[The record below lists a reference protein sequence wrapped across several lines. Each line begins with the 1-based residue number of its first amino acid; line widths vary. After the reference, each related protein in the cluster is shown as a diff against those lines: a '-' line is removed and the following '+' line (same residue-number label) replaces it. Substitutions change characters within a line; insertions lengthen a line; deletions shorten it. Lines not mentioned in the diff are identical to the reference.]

1 MSVEDSFVREHDFL
15 ICVDS
20 DGCVM
25 DTMNCK
31 HFHCFGPS
39 LTVEWG
45 LEEWEDAILRR
56 WTDIN
61 LLQMTRGIR
70 RFKALAMVL
79 REVNTKYTRIPGID
93 ALQAWTET
101 SPVLSNEALEE
112 AIEKETDP
120 EGKLCLQKA
129 LNWSTTVDDEVT
141 KLPDALCK
149 PFGGAR
155 AALSAA
161 ARYADIA
168 VIAGANSAPV
178 EREWERHGLLPYASI
193 ILTPDADGVEKYIE
207 TMVSR
212 GYSPDHILLIGDAP
226 LDLESARKAGI
237 HFYPIMADWEEES
250 WEAFTDEA
258 LPRFVL
264 RQYDAY
270 EEERTQIFIEN
281 LGG

>member
-1 MSVEDSFVREHDFL
+1 MSVFNSFRKEHDYL

-45 LEEWEDAILRR
+45 LEEWEDTILRR

-70 RFKALAMVL
+70 RFKALAMIL
-79 REVNTKYTRIPGID
+79 DEINTRYTRIPGVET
-93 ALQAWTET
+93 LKAWAQSADT
-101 SPVLSNEALEE
+101 LSNEMLAA
-112 AIEKETDP
+112 AIEAEVDP

-129 LNWSTTVDDEVT
+129 LNWSLTVNEEIA
-141 KLPDALCK
+141 KLPDALRK

-155 AALSAA
+155 AALAAA
-161 ARYADIA
+161 ARYADI
-168 VIAGANSAPV
+168 VVVSGANSEAV
-178 EREWERHGLLPYASI
+178 EGEWERHGLLPYAGTVHSQDCGSAESCI
-193 ILTPDADGVEKYIE
+193 AYLLS
-207 TMVSR
+207 M
-212 GYSPDHILLIGDAP
+212 GYEPDHVLMIGDAP
-226 LDLESARKAGI
+226 EDLETARQAGI
-237 HFYPIMADWEEES
+237 CFYPIVVNWEEEC

-258 LPRFVL
+258 LHLFVMH
-264 RQYDAY
+264 QYDAY
-270 EEERTQIFIEN
+270 QEERTQIFLEN

>member
-1 MSVEDSFVREHDFL
+1 MSVFDSFSKEHDFL

-39 LTVEWG
+39 LILEWG

-79 REVNTKYTRIPGID
+79 GEVNEKYTPITGIQTLASWAENAD
-93 ALQAWTET
+93 T
-101 SPVLSNEALEE
+101 LSNEVLAAAIANE
-112 AIEKETDP
+112 ADP

-129 LNWSTTVDDEVT
+129 LNWSLTVNEEIA
-141 KLPDALCK
+141 KLPDALRK
-149 PFGGAR
+149 PFSGVR
-155 AALSAA
+155 AALAAA
-161 ARYADIA
+161 ARYADIV
-168 VIAGANSAPV
+168 VISGANSEAV
-178 EREWERHGLLPYASI
+178 EGEWERHGLLPYTSGIYSQDSGSAEFC
-193 ILTPDADGVEKYIE
+193 LEYLLMQGYTPDHVL
-207 TMVSR
+207 M
-212 GYSPDHILLIGDAP
+212 IGDAP
-226 LDLESARKAGI
+226 EDLEMARQTGI
-237 HFYPIMADWEEES
+237 CFYPILVNWEEES

-264 RQYDAY
+264 HQYDAY
-270 EEERTQIFIEN
+270 QEERTQIFIEN